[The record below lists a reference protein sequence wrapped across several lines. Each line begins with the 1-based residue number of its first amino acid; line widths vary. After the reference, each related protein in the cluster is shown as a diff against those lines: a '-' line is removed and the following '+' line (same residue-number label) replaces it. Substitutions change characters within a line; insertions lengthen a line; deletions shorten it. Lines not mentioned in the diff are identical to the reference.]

1 VRVSAGNYYLVETKG
16 QVDKD
21 VPVKA
26 RAAVEWCK
34 AASTKQVKWEYLFVP
49 EGVFQRFQGN
59 TVAELARM
67 CAPSLHDLLNEE
79 KFREELPLF
88 AGLGILEGK
97 VPEAQSIVDKKLLEA
112 LPERLRKAADESIS
126 LFEFFEKKP
135 GVNYAPV
142 FTALLGVIDE
152 TAKGLVLQKLTPRMP
167 GNMQEQKDW
176 FEPYLG
182 DADRRMVPHY
192 EQLARNLK
200 KTLVYRNGVS
210 PLGLLRSCLDYALND
225 NTKLSGVFDA
235 VKAEFR
241 FSGGRD
247 LLDCVKSMNDFR
259 NTRVAHQEAPLTN
272 PSEAKTALVS
282 WVDGLNRLWQAG
294 RLQASA

>member
-1 VRVSAGNYYLVETKG
+1 
-16 QVDKD
+16 
-21 VPVKA
+21 
-26 RAAVEWCK
+26 
-34 AASTKQVKWEYLFVP
+34 
-49 EGVFQRFQGN
+49 
-59 TVAELARM
+59 
-67 CAPSLHDLLNEE
+67 
-79 KFREELPLF
+79 
-88 AGLGILEGK
+88 
-97 VPEAQSIVDKKLLEA
+97 
-112 LPERLRKAADESIS
+112 
-126 LFEFFEKKP
+126 
-135 GVNYAPV
+135 VNYAPV

-182 DADRRMVPHY
+182 YAGRSRVQHY
-192 EQLARNLK
+192 EQMARNLK

-225 NTKLSGVFDA
+225 NTKLSSVFDA

-272 PSEAKTALVS
+272 PSKAKTALVS
-282 WVDGLNRLWQAG
+282 
-294 RLQASA
+294 